1 MNDIIDMT
9 DNEYKLLLAVESGE
23 ASSQR
28 KLAGKL
34 NISLGMINLCLRRL
48 IKQGYIKTHGLN
60 KRKVK
65 YLLTPKGFTEKMK
78 KTYHYTQKTISELSR
93 IKSNIQNEVKSRYI
107 AGERNFTVAGSGEL
121 SDLAEIA
128 IKNLKYG
135 DIVYERKE
143 AAAAEVMSEGGRKRQ
158 DRGNSNGKSN
168 SADVL
173 IAGGQKVPLMAIAV
187 K

>member
-1 MNDIIDMT
+1 MT
-9 DNEYKLLLAVESGE
+9 DNEYRLLQAVESGE
-23 ASSQR
+23 SDSQR

-93 IKSNIQNEVKSRYI
+93 IKANIQNEVRNKYL
-107 AGERNFTVAGSGEL
+107 AGERNFTVAGRGEL

-135 DIVYERKE
+135 DIVYKRTGTES
-143 AAAAEVMSEGGRKRQ
+143 AEIMSVGGWKC
-158 DRGNSNGKSN
+158 RGRSCSNGKIDSD
-168 SADVL
+168 DVL
-173 IAGGQKVPLMAIAV
+173 IAGGEKLPLMAVASKI
-187 K
+187 

>member
-1 MNDIIDMT
+1 MT
-9 DNEYKLLLAVESGE
+9 ENEYRLLLAVESGE

-34 NISLGMINLCLRRL
+34 NVSLGMINLCLRRL
-48 IKQGYIKTHGLN
+48 IKQGYVKTHGLN

-93 IKSNIQNEVKSRYI
+93 IKLNIQNEVKSRYL
-107 AGERNFTVAGSGEL
+107 AGERNFTVAGTGEL

-143 AAAAEVMSEGGRKRQ
+143 VAAT
-158 DRGNSNGKSN
+158 DF
-168 SADVL
+168 L
-173 IAGGQKVPLMAIAV
+173 IAGSRKLPLMAVASKI
-187 K
+187 

>member
-34 NISLGMINLCLRRL
+34 NVSLGMINLCLRRL

-65 YLLTPKGFTEKMK
+65 YLLTPKGFSEKMK

-93 IKSNIQNEVKSRYI
+93 IKLNIQNEIKNKYL
-107 AGERNFTVAGSGEL
+107 AGERNFTISGTGEL

-128 IKNLKYG
+128 IKNLKYKDLNYKRV
-135 DIVYERKE
+135 DISDGGEAHKTKVRSSRKS
-143 AAAAEVMSEGGRKRQ
+143 A
-158 DRGNSNGKSN
+158 
-168 SADVL
+168 ADVL
-173 IAGGQKVPLMAIAV
+173 IAGGRKLPLLPIAA
-187 K
+187 KL

>member
-1 MNDIIDMT
+1 MNKAIDMT
-9 DNEYKLLLAVESGE
+9 ENDYRLLQAVESGE

-28 KLAGKL
+28 KLAGHL
-34 NISLGMINLCLRRL
+34 DISLGMVNLCLRRL
-48 IKQGYIKTHGLN
+48 IKKGYIKTHGLN

-93 IKSNIQNEVKSRYI
+93 IKSNIQNEICAQYL
-107 AGERNFTVAGSGEL
+107 AGQRDFVIAGSGEL
-121 SDLAEIA
+121 ADLTEIA

-135 DIVYERKE
+135 DILYKRKE
-143 AAAAEVMSEGGRKRQ
+143 EG
-158 DRGNSNGKSN
+158 

-173 IAGGQKVPLMAIAV
+173 IVAGEKFPLLDIV
-187 K
+187 SKS

>member
-9 DNEYKLLLAVESGE
+9 ENEYKLLLAVESGE

-34 NISLGMINLCLRRL
+34 NVSLGMINLCLRRL
-48 IKQGYIKTHGLN
+48 IKQGYVKTHGLN

-93 IKSNIQNEVKSRYI
+93 IKLNIQNEVKSRYF
-107 AGERNFTVAGSGEL
+107 AGERNFTVVGPGEL

-128 IKNLKYG
+128 VRKLKFK
-135 DIVYERKE
+135 DISYKRI
-143 AAAAEVMSEGGRKRQ
+143 EGKGE
-158 DRGNSNGKSN
+158 
-168 SADVL
+168 DVL
-173 IAGGQKVPLMAIAV
+173 IAGEQELRLMALAA
-187 K
+187 KL